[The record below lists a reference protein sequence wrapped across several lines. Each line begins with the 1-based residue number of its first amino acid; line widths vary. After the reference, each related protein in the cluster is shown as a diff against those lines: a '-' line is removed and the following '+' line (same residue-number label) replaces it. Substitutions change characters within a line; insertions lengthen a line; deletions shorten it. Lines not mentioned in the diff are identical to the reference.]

1 MTTLIRT
8 NNNWKRKFGIIW
20 LGQMCSILSS
30 SIAQFA
36 IVLWIGMETGS
47 AETLAYAAIAGLLP
61 QMLIGPFAGVFVDKW
76 SRKWTMIIA
85 DLFVACCSAIIA
97 YLFYIQRPDMGII
110 YLLLALR
117 SIGGAFHS
125 PAMKSSI
132 PLLAP
137 ESELVRIAGVNEV
150 IQSISVICGPML
162 GAFFLLNFNMSV
174 VMLMDVIGAFIA
186 CGTLLFVVIP
196 NTTNDKTS
204 AKSVI
209 HDMHDGAKTFLQN
222 KGMTW
227 MMVSEIIVNFF
238 LMPIIAVMPLMT
250 LQYFNGTPFQV
261 SLVEALFGTGLL
273 IGGGVLGIWNP
284 KIRKPILIIGG
295 YAGLGIVLAACGL
308 LPGTFFI
315 GYAVLSIFQGLFVP
329 LFTGPFTVLMQTQFA
344 PNYLGRIFAL
354 YTSINQLP
362 SIAGLVLTSLVA
374 DRIGIENFFVLGG
387 TVTVLTAAALF
398 FLPSVNKLDT

>member
-8 NNNWKRKFGIIW
+8 DNNWKQKFGIIW

-30 SIAQFA
+30 SVAQFA

-47 AETLAYAAIAGLLP
+47 AETLSYAAIAGLLP

-85 DLFVACCSAIIA
+85 DLSVACCSAVIA

-186 CGTLLFVVIP
+186 CGTLLFCRHSQHY
-196 NTTNDKTS
+196 K
-204 AKSVI
+204 
-209 HDMHDGAKTFLQN
+209 
-222 KGMTW
+222 
-227 MMVSEIIVNFF
+227 
-238 LMPIIAVMPLMT
+238 
-250 LQYFNGTPFQV
+250 
-261 SLVEALFGTGLL
+261 
-273 IGGGVLGIWNP
+273 
-284 KIRKPILIIGG
+284 
-295 YAGLGIVLAACGL
+295 
-308 LPGTFFI
+308 
-315 GYAVLSIFQGLFVP
+315 
-329 LFTGPFTVLMQTQFA
+329 
-344 PNYLGRIFAL
+344 
-354 YTSINQLP
+354 
-362 SIAGLVLTSLVA
+362 
-374 DRIGIENFFVLGG
+374 
-387 TVTVLTAAALF
+387 
-398 FLPSVNKLDT
+398 